1 MQYRNDLEAAQLR
14 INTLE
19 AKLDETKASLNAR
32 DAELAELRTERD
44 RLRQAAPQ
52 PTSAPSGFPPKA
64 IALLAGVVGVM
75 ACLGVAVAFLALA
88 PAPKQ
93 PPATQPAVVHEEGPK
108 AEGVTNIP
116 PPQPEVPKAK
126 TAGQITI
133 PDPEPRDPAAT
144 VAGQTNTDES
154 FTVDSVVQAARPK
167 VNECFVVEA
176 KDHPKAK
183 GRFNVVFDIEPNGK
197 VSRTKLSTYP
207 SVDPWWSKTFETCV
221 ANVYATLTFP
231 NTSGSKA
238 TAKGSYY
245 MGATDLGF

>member
-32 DAELAELRTERD
+32 DAEIAELRTERD
-44 RLRQAAPQ
+44 RLREAVPQA
-52 PTSAPSGFPPKA
+52 TSAPSRSSQKA
-64 IALLAGVVGVM
+64 IVLLAGVVGVM
-75 ACLGVAVAFLALA
+75 ACVGVAIGFLALA
-88 PAPKQ
+88 PAAKQ

-108 AEGVTNIP
+108 AEGMTNIP
-116 PPQPEVPKAK
+116 PPEPEVPKAK
-126 TAGQITI
+126 TEGQITI
-133 PDPEPRDPAAT
+133 PDPEPRAPTAT
-144 VAGQTNTDES
+144 VAGQTNTDEE
-154 FTVDSVVQAARPK
+154 FTVDSVIRGARPK
-167 VNECFVVEA
+167 VNECFDAET

-207 SVDPWWSKTFETCV
+207 SVDPWWSKAFETCV